1 VTASENR
8 FVGLQMSPVNFLDE
22 GVEPL
27 LDMLTG
33 RYSINAVLVGT
44 VSWLGLKVGRRVS
57 QSVEGWPD
65 HGAQDPTPLRGGS
78 YLTPRSDQYERTA
91 LKHFRA
97 PDEAFADID
106 ILDHILDAAT
116 ERGIRVYS
124 DLMEPML
131 HYAGHGSANTIDVPG
146 IAQVMQVDVLGRMTS
161 EPCLNHPDWR
171 NWLYSVIEDHA
182 RNYGSLA
189 GIMWCNER
197 RSPLDS
203 AVTAVAPHCFCDHC
217 RRLAVL
223 DGVDVEAARV
233 GLERIWRLM
242 EEIRGGDPPQDGALV
257 GFLRTIYEHPEV
269 FKWEKFWVERNKA
282 LDRELYGIAKFVKPD
297 LEYGL
302 NVWNRNHFNPWRK
315 AQWPWREQ
323 AQWADWVKP
332 IVYQHQSGGVLF
344 NEWAPLL
351 AGIFSGLEPDAVM
364 EVVKAVLGLQKEA
377 HYADLVTTGLDPDSY
392 VYGQCAET
400 VAALED
406 KIPVYMGIGVDAPRS
421 RTDQAEC
428 TPDIVRRSVL
438 ATFRAGGKGVIFG
451 PAYSGMNLTTL
462 DGATEAFA
470 ELDRAG

>member
-1 VTASENR
+1 MTAPKNP
-8 FVGLQMSPVNFLDE
+8 FVGLQMSPINFLDE

-27 LDMLTG
+27 LDMLTD

-78 YLTPRSDQYERTA
+78 YLTPRPDQYERTA
-91 LKHFRA
+91 LKNFRA

-106 ILDHILDAAT
+106 ILDHILGAAT
-116 ERGIRVYS
+116 ERGVRVYS

-131 HYAGHGSANTIDVPG
+131 HYAGHGSAMTLDVPG

-223 DGVDVEAARV
+223 DGIDVEAARV

-242 EEIRGGDPPQDGALV
+242 EEIGAGDPPQDGALV

-297 LEYGL
+297 LEFGL

-323 AQWADWVKP
+323 AQWSDWVKP

-364 EVVKAVLGLQKEA
+364 EVVKAALGLQKEA
-377 HYADLVTTGLDPDSY
+377 QYADLVATGLDPDSY
-392 VYGQCAET
+392 VYGQCADT

-421 RTDQAEC
+421 RPDQAVC